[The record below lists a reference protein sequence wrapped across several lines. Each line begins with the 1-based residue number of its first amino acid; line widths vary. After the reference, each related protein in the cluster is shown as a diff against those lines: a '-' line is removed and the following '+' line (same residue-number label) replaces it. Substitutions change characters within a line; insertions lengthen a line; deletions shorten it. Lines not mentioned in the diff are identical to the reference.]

1 MGYKSGDWRTPGQL
15 PPKVAA
21 FMQFVQ
27 ANPQIQAITAD
38 PRYAGNTPAQRR
50 ARQAAIHRV
59 IVSAGQHIPD
69 GLKINADGKLETDDQ
84 SGIPAWG
91 KALILGGAAA
101 GAFFGAP
108 ALLGAFG
115 AGGAEAG
122 AAGAGAA
129 GAGGAGAAGTGAAAG
144 GLLPAAITVPTS
156 TGTIAG
162 LSGGLGTAA
171 GVGAGAGAAGG
182 VLAST
187 ASLPTSTGTIAG
199 LSGGTG
205 LGTAAG
211 VGTGAGAGVLPSTQL
226 GSGAVAPVS
235 GVAPSG
241 AVPAATGGSSWLGG
255 VGKFLGSS
263 AGGSAISAGAN
274 LAGAA
279 IQSSANTKA
288 AEIAAQ
294 TAREALAYEKQRDTY
309 AQQLEASRY
318 GDLTS
323 RLTPYISS
331 GQNANARMA
340 QILGLPAPDT
350 APMGTPPTPMGQTPA
365 AGTAGPR
372 PGGSLVTMKA
382 PDGSIKQIA
391 LEAVN
396 HYLSKGAQVVG

>member
-21 FMQFVQ
+21 FMQWSQ
-27 ANPQIQAITAD
+27 TNPQIQAITAD

-50 ARQAAIHRV
+50 VRQAAIHRV

-129 GAGGAGAAGTGAAAG
+129 GAGGAGAAGTGAAAALGPSTAASLAETAGIVG
-144 GLLPAAITVPTS
+144 GSSVPAS
-156 TGTIAG
+156 LAG
-162 LSGGLGTAA
+162 LSSTELAGLGTAA
-171 GVGAGAGAAGG
+171 GTAGVTGGTAAAGG
-182 VLAST
+182 
-187 ASLPTSTGTIAG
+187 AG
-199 LSGGTG
+199 VGPMIG
-205 LGTAAG
+205 GTAAADF
-211 VGTGAGAGVLPSTQL
+211 TGPIAPAVT
-226 GSGAVAPVS
+226 SG
-235 GVAPSG
+235 GC
-241 AVPAATGGSSWLGG
+241 SWLGG

-350 APMGTPPTPMGQTPA
+350 APMGTPPTPMGQNPP
-365 AGTAGPR
+365 GTAVPR
-372 PGGSLVTMKA
+372 PGGSLVTMQA

-391 LEAVN
+391 LEQVQ
-396 HYLSKGAQVVG
+396 HYMQRGAQVVNG

>member
-171 GVGAGAGAAGG
+171 GIGAGTGAAGG

-187 ASLPTSTGTIAG
+187 ATLPTSTGTVAG
-199 LSGGTG
+199 LSGGG
-205 LGTAAG
+205 ALSAASP
-211 VGTGAGAGVLPSTQL
+211 ALGVLPATQTVP
-226 GSGAVAPVS
+226 GATAAPVT
-235 GVAPSG
+235 GLAPSG
-241 AVPAATGGSSWLGG
+241 AVPAASGGSSWLGG

-350 APMGTPPTPMGQTPA
+350 APMGNPPTPMGQTPA
-365 AGTAGPR
+365 GTAVPR
-372 PGGSLVTMKA
+372 PGGSLVTMQA

-391 LEAVN
+391 LDQVN
-396 HYLSKGAQVVG
+396 HFMARGAKPVGNTYA

>member
-1 MGYKSGDWRTPGQL
+1 MANQYATSSPGTTPGVSYTPTKDWQYTTANWEKVKAQL
-15 PPKVAA
+15 I
-21 FMQFVQ
+21 
-27 ANPQIQAITAD
+27 ANGA
-38 PRYAGNTPAQRR
+38 TPAQID
-50 ARQAAIHRV
+50 AA
-59 IVSAGQHIPD
+59 
-69 GLKINADGKLETDDQ
+69 LKEYR
-84 SGIPAWG
+84 
-91 KALILGGAAA
+91 AAA
-101 GAFFGAP
+101 TDAYPGWKAAHVNQHFWQKPAFWATLPAAAYGGYSAYGALAG
-108 ALLGAFG
+108 
-115 AGGAEAG
+115 GGAE
-122 AAGAGAA
+122 AA
-129 GAGGAGAAGTGAAAG
+129 GAGGTAAGTTAGLGPSTAASIGDTAAIAG
-144 GLLPAAITVPTS
+144 GSSVPAS
-156 TGTIAG
+156 LAG
-162 LSGGLGTAA
+162 LSSTELAGLGTAA
-171 GVGAGAGAAGG
+171 GTAGVAG
-182 VLAST
+182 
-187 ASLPTSTGTIAG
+187 
-199 LSGGTG
+199 
-205 LGTAAG
+205 GTAA
-211 VGTGAGAGVLPSTQL
+211 A
-226 GSGAVAPVS
+226 
-235 GVAPSG
+235 
-241 AVPAATGGSSWLGG
+241 GG
-255 VGKFLGSS
+255 VGKFLGST

-279 IQSSANTKA
+279 IQSHANTKA

-340 QILGLPAPDT
+340 QILGLPTPDT

>member
-21 FMQFVQ
+21 FMQWSQ
-27 ANPQIQAITAD
+27 TNPQIQAITAD

-50 ARQAAIHRV
+50 VRQAAIHRV

-91 KALILGGAAA
+91 KELILGGAAA
-101 GAFFGAP
+101 GSFVAAP

-115 AGGAEAG
+115 GGEADAG

-129 GAGGAGAAGTGAAAG
+129 GAGGAGAAGTGAAAALGPSTAASLAETAGIVG
-144 GLLPAAITVPTS
+144 GSSVPAS
-156 TGTIAG
+156 LAG
-162 LSGGLGTAA
+162 LSSTELAGLGTAA
-171 GVGAGAGAAGG
+171 GTAGVTGGTAAAGG
-182 VLAST
+182 
-187 ASLPTSTGTIAG
+187 AG
-199 LSGGTG
+199 VGPMIG
-205 LGTAAG
+205 GTAAADF
-211 VGTGAGAGVLPSTQL
+211 TGPIAP
-226 GSGAVAPVS
+226 AVTS
-235 GVAPSG
+235 
-241 AVPAATGGSSWLGG
+241 GGSSWLGG

-350 APMGTPPTPMGQTPA
+350 APMGTPPTPMGQTPP
-365 AGTAGPR
+365 GTAIPQ

-391 LEAVN
+391 LDQVN
-396 HYLSKGAQVVG
+396 HYLARGAQPVGNTYA

>member
-1 MGYKSGDWRTPGQL
+1 MANQYATSSPGTTPGVSYTPTQDWQYTTANWEKVKAQL
-15 PPKVAA
+15 I
-21 FMQFVQ
+21 
-27 ANPQIQAITAD
+27 ANGA
-38 PRYAGNTPAQRR
+38 TPAQID
-50 ARQAAIHRV
+50 AA
-59 IVSAGQHIPD
+59 
-69 GLKINADGKLETDDQ
+69 LKEYR
-84 SGIPAWG
+84 
-91 KALILGGAAA
+91 AAA
-101 GAFFGAP
+101 TDAYPGWKAAHVNQHFWQKPAFWATLPAAAYGGYSAYGALAG
-108 ALLGAFG
+108 
-115 AGGAEAG
+115 GGAE
-122 AAGAGAA
+122 AA
-129 GAGGAGAAGTGAAAG
+129 GAGGTAAGTTAGLGPSTAASIGDTAAIAG
-144 GLLPAAITVPTS
+144 GSSVPAS
-156 TGTIAG
+156 LAG
-162 LSGGLGTAA
+162 LSSTELAGLGTAA
-171 GVGAGAGAAGG
+171 GTAGVAGGTAAAGG
-182 VLAST
+182 
-187 ASLPTSTGTIAG
+187 
-199 LSGGTG
+199 
-205 LGTAAG
+205 AG
-211 VGTGAGAGVLPSTQL
+211 VGPMIGGT
-226 GSGAVAPVS
+226 AVADFTGPM
-235 GVAPSG
+235 AP
-241 AVPAATGGSSWLGG
+241 AVTGGSSSWLGG
-255 VGKFLGSS
+255 VGKFLGST

-279 IQSSANTKA
+279 IQSHANTKA

-340 QILGLPAPDT
+340 QILGLPTPDT

>member
-21 FMQFVQ
+21 FMQWSQ
-27 ANPQIQAITAD
+27 TNPQIQAITAD

-50 ARQAAIHRV
+50 VRQAAIHRV

-122 AAGAGAA
+122 AAGAA
-129 GAGGAGAAGTGAAAG
+129 GAGSAGAAGTGAAAALGPSTAASLAETAGIVG
-144 GLLPAAITVPTS
+144 GSSVPAS
-156 TGTIAG
+156 LAG
-162 LSGGLGTAA
+162 LSSTELAGLGTAA
-171 GVGAGAGAAGG
+171 GTAGVAGGTAAAGG
-182 VLAST
+182 
-187 ASLPTSTGTIAG
+187 
-199 LSGGTG
+199 
-205 LGTAAG
+205 AG
-211 VGTGAGAGVLPSTQL
+211 VGPMIGGT
-226 GSGAVAPVS
+226 AVADFTGPM
-235 GVAPSG
+235 AP
-241 AVPAATGGSSWLGG
+241 AVTGGSSSWLGG
-255 VGKFLGSS
+255 VGKFLGST

-279 IQSSANTKA
+279 IQSHANTKA

-340 QILGLPAPDT
+340 QILGLPTPDT

>member
-69 GLKINADGKLETDDQ
+69 GLKINADGKLETDDE

-122 AAGAGAA
+122 AAGAA
-129 GAGGAGAAGTGAAAG
+129 GAGSAGAAGTGAAAALGPSTAASLAETAGIVG
-144 GLLPAAITVPTS
+144 GSSVPAS
-156 TGTIAG
+156 LAG
-162 LSGGLGTAA
+162 LSSAELA
-171 GVGAGAGAAGG
+171 GIGAGAAGG
-182 VLAST
+182 A
-187 ASLPTSTGTIAG
+187 TG
-199 LSGGTG
+199 
-205 LGTAAG
+205 AA
-211 VGTGAGAGVLPSTQL
+211 VGGAGAG
-226 GSGAVAPVS
+226 GAGVGPMIGGTAAADFTGPIAP
-235 GVAPSG
+235 
-241 AVPAATGGSSWLGG
+241 AVTGGSSSWLGG
-255 VGKFLGSS
+255 VGKFLGST

-323 RLTPYISS
+323 RLTPFISS

-350 APMGTPPTPMGQTPA
+350 APMGNPPTPMGQTPA
-365 AGTAGPR
+365 GTAVPR
-372 PGGSLVTMKA
+372 PGGSLVTMQA

-391 LEAVN
+391 LDQVN
-396 HYLSKGAQVVG
+396 HFMARGAKPVGNTYA

>member
-21 FMQFVQ
+21 FMQWSQ
-27 ANPQIQAITAD
+27 TNPQIQAITAD

-50 ARQAAIHRV
+50 VRQAAIHRV

-108 ALLGAFG
+108 ALLGA
-115 AGGAEAG
+115 
-122 AAGAGAA
+122 
-129 GAGGAGAAGTGAAAG
+129 
-144 GLLPAAITVPTS
+144 
-156 TGTIAG
+156 
-162 LSGGLGTAA
+162 LGTAA

-211 VGTGAGAGVLPSTQL
+211 VGTGAGAGVLPSTQI
-226 GSGAVAPVS
+226 GSGAVGPVS

-350 APMGTPPTPMGQTPA
+350 APMGNPPTPMGQTPA
-365 AGTAGPR
+365 GTAVPR
-372 PGGSLVTMKA
+372 PGGSLVTMQA

-391 LEAVN
+391 LDQVN
-396 HYLSKGAQVVG
+396 HFMARGAKPVGNTYA